1 MADADPRA
9 QAPTPPPAAAA
20 APPNP
25 AAPRRRSRRPLLVSL
40 ALAAVLLAADLARPP
55 QDQLTARA
63 ALAALAVYQATL
75 SPLFGTIGVQCRFRP
90 TCSHYA
96 VGAVREDGAL
106 VGSLRAAGR
115 VMRCGPWTPAGTV
128 DPP

>member
-1 MADADPRA
+1 MADADPQGPA
-9 QAPTPPPAAAA
+9 APPPPA
-20 APPNP
+20 P

-40 ALAAVLLAADLARPP
+40 ALAAVLLVADLARPP

-75 SPLFGTIGVQCRFRP
+75 SPLFGRVGVQCRFRP

-106 VGSLRAAGR
+106 VGSLRAVGR

>member
-1 MADADPRA
+1 MADADPQGPA
-9 QAPTPPPAAAA
+9 PPPADAATA
-20 APPNP
+20 APPNR
-25 AAPRRRSRRPLLVSL
+25 AAARRRSRRPLLATL
-40 ALAAVLLAADLARPP
+40 AVAAVLLSADLARPP

-75 SPLFGTIGVQCRFRP
+75 SPLFGKIGVQCRFRP